1 MKNRV
6 LLVLSAIILFSSGC
20 QAGNKLSGGG
30 KTEAVRGVWI
40 TNVDSDV
47 LTSCEKIREAVA
59 LCKANGINTIFMVT
73 WNKAVTMHPSKVM
86 LEHFGIEQDTLYR
99 GRDPLAEM
107 IEEAHKEN
115 IKVFAWFEFG
125 FSTSYNLD
133 GGHIIA
139 KKPEWAALDSDGKL
153 VKKNNFEWMNGF
165 HPDVQKFAI
174 ELVTEVVR
182 NYQVDGVQ
190 GDDRLPAMP
199 SESGYDAYTVA
210 LFKKQHSGQEPPAD
224 YKDPAWIEWRCN
236 LLTDFMGRMY
246 KAVKEIK
253 KDVIVS
259 VSPSIHPFA
268 KEEYLQD
275 WTTWV
280 RKGYVELVNPQLYR
294 YNINAYQKLLDDIYN
309 GQIEKKDLHRFYPGI
324 LVKLGKYYPSE
335 EFLLQM
341 IEANRKAGLKGEN
354 FFFYEA
360 LKRYPGLFKKKI
372 YTDEVVFPD
381 LLHR

>member
-1 MKNRV
+1 M
-6 LLVLSAIILFSSGC
+6 LLVLTTIFLFSFGC
-20 QAGNKLSGGG
+20 QAGRISSGEG
-30 KTEAVRGVWI
+30 KNEAVRGVWL

-47 LTSCEKIREAVA
+47 LTSREKIREAVA

-86 LEHFGIEQDTLYR
+86 LEHFGVEQDTLYW

-139 KKPEWAALDSDGKL
+139 KKPEWAALDSDGNL

-174 ELVTEVVR
+174 DLVTEVVR
-182 NYQVDGVQ
+182 NYNVDGIQ

-199 SESGYDAYTVA
+199 SESGYDPYTVA
-210 LFKKQHSGQEPPAD
+210 LYKKQHNGQEPPAD
-224 YKDPAWIEWRCN
+224 YADPAWIEWRCN

-275 WTTWV
+275 WTTWM

-294 YNINAYQKLLDDIYN
+294 YNINAYQKLLDDLYS
-309 GQIEKKDLHRFYPGI
+309 GQIDKKDLHRFYPGI

-341 IEANRKAGLKGEN
+341 IEANRKAGLKGEV

-360 LKRYPGLFKKKI
+360 LKRYPGLFKEKI
-372 YTDEVVFPD
+372 YTDDVEFPD

>member
-1 MKNRV
+1 MTNRV
-6 LLVLSAIILFSSGC
+6 LLVLTTIILFSFGC
-20 QAGNKLSGGG
+20 QAGRISSGEG
-30 KTEAVRGVWI
+30 KNEAVRGVWL

-47 LTSCEKIREAVA
+47 LTSREKIREAVA

-86 LEHFGIEQDTLYR
+86 LEHFGVEQDTLYW

-139 KKPEWAALDSDGKL
+139 KKPEWAALDSDGNL

-174 ELVTEVVR
+174 DLVTEVVR
-182 NYQVDGVQ
+182 NYNVDGIQ

-199 SESGYDAYTVA
+199 SESGYDPYTVA
-210 LFKKQHSGQEPPAD
+210 LYKKQHNGQEPPAD
-224 YKDPAWIEWRCN
+224 YADPAWIEWRCN

-294 YNINAYQKLLDDIYN
+294 YNINAYQKLLDDVYS
-309 GQIEKKDLHRFYPGI
+309 GQIDKKDLHRFYPGI

-341 IEANRKAGLKGEN
+341 IEANRKAGLRGEV

-360 LKRYPGLFKKKI
+360 LKRYPGLFKEKI
-372 YTDEVVFPD
+372 YTDDVEFPD

>member
-1 MKNRV
+1 M
-6 LLVLSAIILFSSGC
+6 LFAFILMFFAAGC
-20 QAGNKLSGGG
+20 KAGEVSQTEG
-30 KTEAVRGVWI
+30 KPEAVRGVWL

-47 LTSCEKIREAVA
+47 LTSREKIREAVA

-86 LEHFGIEQDTLYR
+86 LETFGVEQDTLYW
-99 GRDPLAEM
+99 GRDPLAEL
-107 IEEAHKEN
+107 IEEAHKES

-125 FSTSYNLD
+125 FSTSYNLG

-139 KKPEWAALDSDGKL
+139 KKPEWAALDAEGKL
-153 VKKNNFEWMNGF
+153 VKKNNFDWMNGF
-165 HPDVQKFAI
+165 HPEVQQFAI
-174 ELVTEVVR
+174 DLITEVVR
-182 NYQVDGVQ
+182 NYDIDGIQ

-199 SESGYDAYTVA
+199 SESGYDPYTA
-210 LFKKQHSGQEPPAD
+210 GLYKKQHNRAEPPKNH
-224 YKDPAWIEWRCN
+224 KDSAWVEWRCN
-236 LLTDFMGRMY
+236 LLTSFMGRIY
-246 KAVKEIK
+246 TEVKALK

-280 RKGYVELVNPQLYR
+280 RKGYVELVCPQLYR
-294 YNINAYQKLLDDIYN
+294 YNIDAYQKLLDDIY
-309 GQIEKKDLHRFYPGI
+309 GGHIDKKDLHRFYPGI

-341 IEANRKAGLKGEN
+341 IEANRKAGLKGEVL
-354 FFFYEA
+354 FFYEA
-360 LKRYPGLFKKKI
+360 LKHYPDLFRKKI

>member
-1 MKNRV
+1 MNSRMIAYTFV
-6 LLVLSAIILFSSGC
+6 LMFFAVGC
-20 QAGNKLSGGG
+20 RAGDDTQSEEKV
-30 KTEAVRGVWI
+30 EAVRGVWL

-47 LTSCEKIREAVA
+47 LTSREKIREAVA
-59 LCKANGINTIFMVT
+59 LCKENGINTIFMVT
-73 WNKAVTMHPSKVM
+73 WNKAVTMHPSQVM
-86 LEHFGIEQDTLYR
+86 LRTFGVEQDSLYR
-99 GRDPLAEM
+99 GRDPLAEL

-125 FSTSYNLD
+125 FSTSYNLG

-139 KKPEWAALDSDGKL
+139 KKPEWAAIDSEGKL

-165 HPDVQKFAI
+165 SPEVQQFAI
-174 ELVTEVVR
+174 DLITEVVR
-182 NYQVDGVQ
+182 NYNIDGIQ

-199 SESGYDAYTVA
+199 SESGYDPYTVD
-210 LFKKQHSGQEPPAD
+210 LYKKQHNGAEPPENH
-224 YKDPAWIEWRCN
+224 KDSAWVEWRSN
-236 LLTDFMGRMY
+236 LLTDFMGKIY
-246 KAVKEIK
+246 SEVKAIK

-280 RKGYVELVNPQLYR
+280 RKGYVELVCPQLYR
-294 YNINAYQKLLDDIYN
+294 YNIEAYKKLLDDIYG

-324 LVKLGKYYPSE
+324 LVKLGKYYPSQ

-341 IEANRKAGLKGEN
+341 IEANRKVGLKGEVL
-354 FFFYEA
+354 FFYEA
-360 LKRYPGLFKKKI
+360 LKHYPELFKKRI
-372 YTDEVVFPD
+372 YTDDVVFPE

>member
-1 MKNRV
+1 MTNRV
-6 LLVLSAIILFSSGC
+6 LLVLSTIILFSFGC
-20 QAGNKLSGGG
+20 QAGRISSGEG
-30 KTEAVRGVWI
+30 KNEAVRGVWL

-47 LTSCEKIREAVA
+47 LTSREKIREAVA

-86 LEHFGIEQDTLYR
+86 LEHFGVEQDTLYW

-139 KKPEWAALDSDGKL
+139 KKPEWAALDSDGNL

-174 ELVTEVVR
+174 DLVTEVVR
-182 NYQVDGVQ
+182 NYNVDGIQ

-199 SESGYDAYTVA
+199 SESGYDPYTVA
-210 LFKKQHSGQEPPAD
+210 LYKKQHNGQEPPAD
-224 YKDPAWIEWRCN
+224 YADPAWIEWRCN

-294 YNINAYQKLLDDIYN
+294 YNINAYQKLLDDVYS
-309 GQIEKKDLHRFYPGI
+309 GQIDKKDLHRFYPGI

-341 IEANRKAGLKGEN
+341 IEANRKAGLRGEV

-360 LKRYPGLFKKKI
+360 LKRYPGLFKEKI
-372 YTDEVVFPD
+372 YTDDVEFPD

>member
-1 MKNRV
+1 M
-6 LLVLSAIILFSSGC
+6 LLVLSTIILFSFGC
-20 QAGNKLSGGG
+20 QAGRISSGEG
-30 KTEAVRGVWI
+30 KNEAVRGVWL

-47 LTSCEKIREAVA
+47 LTSREKIREAVA

-86 LEHFGIEQDTLYR
+86 LEHFGVEQDTLYW

-139 KKPEWAALDSDGKL
+139 KKPEWAALDSDGNL

-174 ELVTEVVR
+174 DLVTEVVS
-182 NYQVDGVQ
+182 NYNVDGIQ

-199 SESGYDAYTVA
+199 SESGYDPYTVA
-210 LFKKQHSGQEPPAD
+210 LYKKQHNGQEPPAD
-224 YKDPAWIEWRCN
+224 YADPAWIEWRCN

-294 YNINAYQKLLDDIYN
+294 YNINAYQKLLDDVYS
-309 GQIEKKDLHRFYPGI
+309 GQIDKKDLHRFYPGI

-341 IEANRKAGLKGEN
+341 IEANRKAGLRGEV

-360 LKRYPGLFKKKI
+360 LKRYPGLFKEKI
-372 YTDEVVFPD
+372 YTDDVEFPD

>member
-1 MKNRV
+1 MF
-6 LLVLSAIILFSSGC
+6 LFSFGC
-20 QAGNKLSGGG
+20 QAGRISSGEG
-30 KTEAVRGVWI
+30 KNEAVRGVWL

-47 LTSCEKIREAVA
+47 LTSREKIREAVA

-86 LEHFGIEQDTLYR
+86 LEHFGVEQDTLYW

-139 KKPEWAALDSDGKL
+139 KKPEWAALDSDGNL

-174 ELVTEVVR
+174 DLVTEVVR
-182 NYQVDGVQ
+182 NYNVDGIQ

-199 SESGYDAYTVA
+199 SESGYDPYTVA
-210 LFKKQHSGQEPPAD
+210 LYKKQHNGQEPPAD
-224 YKDPAWIEWRCN
+224 YADPAWIEWRCN

-275 WTTWV
+275 WTTWM

-294 YNINAYQKLLDDIYN
+294 YNINAYQKLLDDLYS
-309 GQIEKKDLHRFYPGI
+309 GQIDKKDLHRFYPGI

-341 IEANRKAGLKGEN
+341 IEANRKAGLKGEV

-360 LKRYPGLFKKKI
+360 LKRYPGLFKEKI
-372 YTDEVVFPD
+372 YTDDVEFPD

>member
-1 MKNRV
+1 MTNRV
-6 LLVLSAIILFSSGC
+6 LLVLTTIFLFSFGC
-20 QAGNKLSGGG
+20 QAGRISSGEG
-30 KTEAVRGVWI
+30 KNEAVRGVWL

-47 LTSCEKIREAVA
+47 LTSREKIREAVA

-86 LEHFGIEQDTLYR
+86 LEHFGVEQDTLYW

-139 KKPEWAALDSDGKL
+139 KKPEWAALDSDGNL

-174 ELVTEVVR
+174 DLVTEVVR
-182 NYQVDGVQ
+182 NYNVDGIQ

-199 SESGYDAYTVA
+199 SESGYDPYTVA
-210 LFKKQHSGQEPPAD
+210 LYKKQHNGQEPPAD
-224 YKDPAWIEWRCN
+224 YADPAWIEWRCN

-275 WTTWV
+275 WTTWM

-294 YNINAYQKLLDDIYN
+294 YNINAYQKLLDDLYS
-309 GQIEKKDLHRFYPGI
+309 GQIDKKDLHRFYPGI

-341 IEANRKAGLKGEN
+341 IEANRKAGLKGEV

-360 LKRYPGLFKKKI
+360 LKRYPGLFKEKI
-372 YTDEVVFPD
+372 YTDDVEFPD

>member
-1 MKNRV
+1 V
-6 LLVLSAIILFSSGC
+6 LLVLTTIILFSFGC
-20 QAGNKLSGGG
+20 QAGRISSGEG
-30 KTEAVRGVWI
+30 KNEAVRGVWL

-47 LTSCEKIREAVA
+47 LTSREKIREAVA

-86 LEHFGIEQDTLYR
+86 LEHFGVEQDTLYW

-139 KKPEWAALDSDGKL
+139 KKPEWAALDSDGNL

-174 ELVTEVVR
+174 DLVTEVVR
-182 NYQVDGVQ
+182 NYNVDGIQ

-199 SESGYDAYTVA
+199 SESGYDPYTVA
-210 LFKKQHSGQEPPAD
+210 LYKKQHNGQEPPAD
-224 YKDPAWIEWRCN
+224 YADPAWIEWRCN

-294 YNINAYQKLLDDIYN
+294 YNINAYQKLLDDVYG
-309 GQIEKKDLHRFYPGI
+309 GQIDKKDLHRFYPGI

-341 IEANRKAGLKGEN
+341 IEANRKAGLRGEV

-360 LKRYPGLFKKKI
+360 LKRYPGLFKEKI
-372 YTDEVVFPD
+372 YTDDVEFPD

>member
-1 MKNRV
+1 M
-6 LLVLSAIILFSSGC
+6 LLVLTAIILFSSGC

-47 LTSCEKIREAVA
+47 LTSREKIREAVA

-294 YNINAYQKLLDDIYN
+294 YNINAYQKLLDDIYS

-341 IEANRKAGLKGEN
+341 IEANRKAGLKGEI

>member
-1 MKNRV
+1 M
-6 LLVLSAIILFSSGC
+6 LLVLTTIILFSFGC
-20 QAGNKLSGGG
+20 QAGRISSGEG
-30 KTEAVRGVWI
+30 KNEAVRGVWL

-47 LTSCEKIREAVA
+47 LTSREKIREAVA

-86 LEHFGIEQDTLYR
+86 LEHFGVEQDTLYW

-139 KKPEWAALDSDGKL
+139 KKPEWAALDSDGNL

-174 ELVTEVVR
+174 DLVTEVVR
-182 NYQVDGVQ
+182 NYNVDGIQ

-199 SESGYDAYTVA
+199 SESGYDPYTVA
-210 LFKKQHSGQEPPAD
+210 LYKKQHNGQEPPAD
-224 YKDPAWIEWRCN
+224 YADPAWIEWRCN

-294 YNINAYQKLLDDIYN
+294 YNINAYQKLLDDVYG
-309 GQIEKKDLHRFYPGI
+309 GQIDKKDLHRFYPGI

-341 IEANRKAGLKGEN
+341 IEANRKAGLRGEV

-360 LKRYPGLFKKKI
+360 LKRYPGLFKEKI
-372 YTDEVVFPD
+372 YTDDVEFPD

>member
-1 MKNRV
+1 M
-6 LLVLSAIILFSSGC
+6 LLVLTAIILFSSGC
-20 QAGNKLSGGG
+20 QAGNKLSGEG

-47 LTSCEKIREAVA
+47 LTSREKIREAVA

-182 NYQVDGVQ
+182 NYPVDGVQ

-253 KDVIVS
+253 KDVIIS

-309 GQIEKKDLHRFYPGI
+309 GQIDKKDLHRFYPGI

-341 IEANRKAGLKGEN
+341 IEANRKAGLKGEI

>member
-1 MKNRV
+1 M
-6 LLVLSAIILFSSGC
+6 LLVLSTIILFSFGC
-20 QAGNKLSGGG
+20 QAGRISSGEG
-30 KTEAVRGVWI
+30 KNEAVRGVWL

-47 LTSCEKIREAVA
+47 LTSREKIREAVA

-86 LEHFGIEQDTLYR
+86 LEHFGVEQDTLYW

-139 KKPEWAALDSDGKL
+139 KKPEWAALDSDGNL

-174 ELVTEVVR
+174 DLVTEVVR
-182 NYQVDGVQ
+182 NYNVDGIQ

-199 SESGYDAYTVA
+199 SESGYDPYTVA
-210 LFKKQHSGQEPPAD
+210 LYKKQHNGQEPPAD
-224 YKDPAWIEWRCN
+224 YADPAWIEWRCN

-294 YNINAYQKLLDDIYN
+294 YNINAYQKLLDDVYS
-309 GQIEKKDLHRFYPGI
+309 GQIDKKDLHRFYPGI

-341 IEANRKAGLKGEN
+341 IEANRKAGLRGEV

-360 LKRYPGLFKKKI
+360 LKRYPGLFKEKI
-372 YTDEVVFPD
+372 YTDDVEFPD